1 MRTSVLTLAAIP
13 LLAAVAAAQGLVIP
27 TEPDV
32 PPLALTRHAVK
43 VEIDSQA
50 AVTTVEQ
57 VFQNNTERQLEAQYV
72 FPVPKG
78 AVLTRFTMLVNGKEQ
93 EGALVEKAEA
103 RRIYNQIVSR
113 AQDPG
118 LLEYVGA
125 DVFRANI
132 FPILP
137 RSSQTITLRFSQIV
151 PAEGSLVSYTYPV
164 RASAKRGPT
173 VHGEFS
179 VEATVKSP
187 APIRNLY
194 SPSHAVSIA
203 RKNDREAR
211 VTFQARGA
219 ALDRDFRLFWGAD
232 PKEVG
237 LHVVTY
243 RPDAAQPGY
252 FMMLV
257 SPDSELQAKRIVERD
272 IVFVMDVSG
281 SMAGEKIKQA
291 RNALKYCLNSLND
304 GDRFN
309 IVPFSSFAE
318 PWKKELVGAAAERKS
333 ALAFAD
339 TLLAQGGTDIA
350 GALDAAISFARSPN
364 RPYYV
369 MFMTD
374 GKPTLGETTDPKA
387 ILKKAEKAKGEV
399 RLFTWGVGYDVDTQ
413 LLDAMAETCGGVSE
427 YVRPEEDI
435 EAKVSAFY
443 AKASRPVLTGLELH
457 VVGDKVQL
465 ANFMPR
471 AIPDLHA
478 GSQLVLMG
486 RYTGAGD
493 VALRLTGRVN
503 EAAESFTYEAAFAA
517 ETRTHAFVE
526 PLWARRRI
534 GALLDQIR
542 LHGESKELVDDVI
555 RLSKEYGIQTPYT
568 SYLILEDGRQVSAL
582 PQGLGGARGA
592 ADRAEAEKRRAVEGK
607 LAAERPAAA
616 PAPEAKPDAAARE
629 EANALAKTVASGFA
643 KKDGKDAVETASY
656 LRRLKESDKDG
667 VDRSLVRSRKSA
679 GRTFYALR
687 DLWVDDAFEAADV
700 TTLVKF
706 GSAAYFRI
714 LELRPE
720 LAEAFKVAAE
730 LVVRTAAGKALVIT
744 AGAGVEVLS
753 DGDIERL
760 FVK

>member
-1 MRTSVLTLAAIP
+1 MRTPVLTLMAIP
-13 LLAAVAAAQGLVIP
+13 LMAATAVAQGLVIP

-32 PPLALTRHAVK
+32 PPLALTRHAVR

-78 AVLTRFTMLVNGKEQ
+78 AVLTRFTMLVNGKPQ
-93 EGALVEKAEA
+93 DGQLVEKGEA
-103 RRIYNQIVSR
+103 RRVYNQIVSR

-118 LLEYVGA
+118 LLEYLGA

-137 RSSQTITLRFSQIV
+137 RSSQTVTLSFSQVV

-187 APIRNLY
+187 APLRNLY
-194 SPSHAVSIA
+194 SPSHEVSVA

-211 VTFQARGA
+211 VTFHARGA
-219 ALDRDFRLFWGAD
+219 ALDRDFRLFWGMD
-232 PKEVG
+232 PKEIG

-243 RPDAAQPGY
+243 RPDPAQPGY

-257 SPDSELQAKRIVERD
+257 SPDSELQSKRIVERD

-291 RNALKYCLNSLND
+291 RAALKFCINSLND

-318 PWKKELVGAAAERKS
+318 PWKKELVGAAAERKA

-350 GALDAAISFARSPN
+350 GALDAALAFPRVPS
-364 RPYYV
+364 RPFYV

-387 ILKKAEKAKGEV
+387 ILKKAEKARGDV
-399 RLFTWGVGYDVDTQ
+399 RLFTWGVGYDLDTQ
-413 LLDAMAETCGGVSE
+413 LLDAMAETGGGVSE

-435 EAKVSAFY
+435 EVKISAFY
-443 AKASRPVLTGLELH
+443 AKASRPVLTNLELQI
-457 VVGDKVQL
+457 VGDKVQL
-465 ANFMPR
+465 ANLMPR
-471 AIPDLHA
+471 AIPDLYA
-478 GSQLVLMG
+478 GGQLVLMG
-486 RYTGAGD
+486 RYTGTGD

-503 EAAESFTYEAAFAA
+503 EAAQAFTYEASFPA
-517 ETRTHAFVE
+517 ESRAHAFVE
-526 PLWARRRI
+526 PLWAKRRI
-534 GALLDQIR
+534 GVLLDQIR

-568 SYLILEDGRQVSAL
+568 SYLILEDGRQVSAAA
-582 PQGLGGARGA
+582 PGLGGGAERADDEKRREVARKLA
-592 ADRAEAEKRRAVEGK
+592 ADRPA
-607 LAAERPAAA
+607 PAAP
-616 PAPEAKPDAAARE
+616 PAPEPKPEAAARE
-629 EANALAKTVASGFA
+629 ESNALAKSLSGGFG
-643 KKDGKDAVETASY
+643 KKDGKDAVEAATY
-656 LRRLKESDKDG
+656 LRRLKESDKAG
-667 VDRSLVRSRKSA
+667 AERGLARSQKAA

-687 DLWVDDAFEAADV
+687 DLWVDETFEAADA

-706 GSAAYFRI
+706 GSAAYFRL

-720 LAEAFKVAAE
+720 LAEAFKVGAE
-730 LVVRTAAGKALVIT
+730 LVLRTSAGKALVIT
-744 AGAGVEVLS
+744 ASGGAETLTDAQIG
-753 DGDIERL
+753 GL
-760 FVK
+760 FAR